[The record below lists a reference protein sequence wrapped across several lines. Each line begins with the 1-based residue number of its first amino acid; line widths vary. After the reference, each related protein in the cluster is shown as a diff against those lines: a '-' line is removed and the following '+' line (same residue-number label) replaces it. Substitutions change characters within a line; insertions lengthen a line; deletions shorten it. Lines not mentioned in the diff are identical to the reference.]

1 MSRMA
6 DAHHGRRGVVSAGDI
21 VIVSGPPGSG
31 KSSVAA
37 ALAEGSDRAVHLE
50 SDWFYRCIRSGFVAP
65 HLPEAH
71 DQNSA
76 VMDVATDAAAGFA
89 EAGYAVLWDGVVG
102 PWFLG
107 RIAQR
112 LARREVVLRYLV
124 LGASRDVAIER
135 VRRRDGSPETSGVAT
150 IWDAFADL
158 GELEHHRVSGDGD
171 ADTVIGRCRLAL
183 EGGALTVPL
192 AR

>member
-1 MSRMA
+1 M
-6 DAHHGRRGVVSAGDI
+6 VSAGDI

-31 KSSVAA
+31 KSTVAA
-37 ALAEGSDRAVHLE
+37 ALAGSSDRAVHLE
-50 SDWFYRCIRSGFVAP
+50 SDWFYRCIRSGLVAP
-65 HLPEAH
+65 HLPGAH
-71 DQNSA
+71 EQNSA

-158 GELEHHRVSGDGD
+158 GEREHHRVLGDGD

-183 EGGALTVPL
+183 EGGALTVQL